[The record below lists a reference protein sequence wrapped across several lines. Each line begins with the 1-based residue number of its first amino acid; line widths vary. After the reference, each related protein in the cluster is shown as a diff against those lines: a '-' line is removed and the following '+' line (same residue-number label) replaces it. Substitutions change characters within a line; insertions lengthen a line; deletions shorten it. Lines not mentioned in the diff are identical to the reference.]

1 VKYSLLSYLGRFKR
15 NALNRH
21 YSLHIMALTESTMV
35 KLGSD
40 APYFELPDT
49 NGENIT
55 IDSFEADA
63 LIVIFTCNHCP
74 YAKAVEDRLIS
85 LGNKYGSKANFV
97 LISSNEVQNYPDDS
111 PAKMAERHASKNY
124 PFPYLFDETQ
134 EVAKAYSAVCTPDI
148 FLYNKDRKLEY
159 RGRLDDNWQQPH
171 NVTREELKMAID
183 AVLNGNKIEF
193 DQIPSMGCNIKWK

>member
-1 VKYSLLSYLGRFKR
+1 
-15 NALNRH
+15 
-21 YSLHIMALTESTMV
+21 MALTESTMV

-111 PAKMAERHASKNY
+111 PEKMAERHAVKNY

-159 RGRLDDNWQQPH
+159 RGRLDDNWQQPQ
-171 NVTREELKMAID
+171 NVTREELRIAIN